1 MPIVAVLVTTAGTE
15 LRGEPGDT
23 GEPEPATSDCRDPR
37 E

>member
-15 LRGEPGDT
+15 LRDEPGDT
-23 GEPEPATSDCRDPR
+23 GEPEPETSDRSDPR